1 MQYEL
6 FYLVGQHQEPNL
18 ETIQTGVSAM
28 LVAEGAKLLEPELTE
43 KRKLSY
49 EIKHQNKGTYV
60 TRRFELEDID
70 FWADEKNGEKEFGIS
85 AINNKLNLTNDV
97 LRFLIV
103 KTEDLPELG
112 AKERRKAQELKTQ
125 RPETGRP
132 QQRSDKR
139 EAPRQFVK
147 PTRTTPAPAAVAPK
161 PVVATPKVEKV
172 EVIKETEK
180 KEIAKEMIKET
191 PKDIDKQLDEL
202 LNI

>member
-6 FYLVGQHQEPNL
+6 FYLVGQNQEPNL
-18 ETIQTGVSAM
+18 ETIRAGVSTM

-85 AINNKLNLTNDV
+85 AINNKLNLTSDV

-125 RPETGRP
+125 RPEAIRP
-132 QQRSDKR
+132 QRSEKR
-139 EAPRQFVK
+139 ETPRQFVK
-147 PTRTTPAPAAVAPK
+147 PTRTTPAPVAVAPK

-172 EVIKETEK
+172 EVVKELEK
-180 KEIAKEMIKET
+180 KEIAKEIMKET